1 MTAPVFAVI
10 VAGRLVQTEF
20 QPLDETKFVTNIVDA
35 DAVNHIVVF
44 LTGAQPFPEGF
55 GGSVY
60 FSWPD
65 PNAAPTWQLLGFIS
79 NTKPSA
85 IFKISKL
92 KPDTN
97 MTTPFGVQ
105 PISHVAQIGISI
117 EPLQQLQLQTPITA
131 SKPSNV
137 DSFMEFTTKMLEN
150 FVNFICSFA
159 VSASQISPTTTETF
173 VPIDTNLTTP
183 FDVQP
188 VSHVAKIGISIEP
201 VQQLQLQTAV
211 TASTPSNV
219 DSFMEFTTKMLEN
232 FVNYVYSFTVS
243 PRQISPTTTETFVPI
258 SKVQQWFNNFQRR
271 LQQNPN
277 FWKK

>member
-55 GGSVY
+55 GDLY
-60 FSWPD
+60 I
-65 PNAAPTWQLLGFIS
+65 L
-79 NTKPSA
+79 
-85 IFKISKL
+85 ISKL